1 VKLVTGV
8 QTCALPIFISLLLRF
23 YDVQRGAI
31 RIDGVDIKE
40 MALDDLRRRFGVV
53 LQDPFLFTGT
63 IEGNIRLGSEWIDD
77 AQVRQAARSEE
88 RRVGKE
94 CSAGR

>member
-1 VKLVTGV
+1 MLSLDTP
-8 QTCALPIFISLLLRF
+8 ALAKTTIISLLLRF

-40 MALDDLRRRFGVV
+40 MPLPDLRRRFGVV

-63 IEGNIRLGSEWIDD
+63 LEGNIRLGSEWISDD
-77 AQVRQAARSEE
+77 RFD
-88 RRVGKE
+88 RRRKM
-94 CSAGR
+94 